1 MRILQVHNRY
11 KTPGGEWT
19 VLNQE
24 LELLKNEHE
33 HEVDQ
38 FIIKNSDHLDTFL
51 KKVKLIF
58 KAHYNHNSKRLVKEH
73 LINGN
78 YDIMHVHNF
87 FPLLTPSIFEA
98 AREVGVPTVMSLH
111 NYRLIHPNG
120 LMYHKGKIDH
130 RSITGSAYNCVW
142 DGVYRDS
149 KLQTA
154 VAAHFIEYHRKNGT
168 WYRYP
173 TAFIALS
180 KFSKNKFV
188 EGGIPSNRIF
198 IKPNFLKDPCMEYE
212 DLQISSEKINR
223 FLFVGRIS
231 NEKGIED
238 LIRCWMERSIP
249 AELWIAGEGPL
260 KKKLQQKSKGEKSI
274 KWLGQCQKKEV
285 LSLLSNSKA
294 LLFPTKCY
302 EGMPL
307 IILEAMS
314 MGCPV
319 ISSDIGNPKNMI
331 DHKIN
336 GLLFEP
342 GKTADMYKNISW
354 IISNP
359 KNSKKL
365 GENSR
370 KKYEELYTPEKN
382 YNTLMSIYE
391 KAIEIEKKFKD
402 HKQEHDV

>member
-11 KTPGGEWT
+11 KTTGGEWT
-19 VLNQE
+19 VFNQE
-24 LELLKNEHE
+24 HELLKER

-38 FIIKNSDHLDTFL
+38 FVIKNIDHLDTL
-51 KKVKLIF
+51 TKKAKLIF
-58 KAHYNHNSKRLVKEH
+58 KTHYNQHSKLLIKEQ
-73 LINGN
+73 LQKKE
-78 YDIMHVHNF
+78 YDVMHVHNF

-98 AREVGVPTVMSLH
+98 AREAGVPSVMSLH

-130 RSITGSAYNCVW
+130 RSILGSAYNCVW
-142 DGVYRDS
+142 DGVYRGS
-149 KLQTA
+149 RLQTA
-154 VAAHFIEYHRKNGT
+154 VAAHMIEYHRKKGT
-168 WYRYP
+168 WNRYP
-173 TAFIALS
+173 TAFVALS

-188 EGGIPSNRIF
+188 EGGLPADRIF
-198 IKPNFLKDPCMEYE
+198 IKPNFLIDPCIKYD
-212 DLQISSEKINR
+212 DLEISSEKINR

-249 AELWIAGEGPL
+249 AELWIAGDGPL
-260 KKKLQQKSKGEKSI
+260 MKKMQKKSKGEKSI
-274 KWLGQCQKKEV
+274 KWLGQCEKKEV
-285 LSLLSNSKA
+285 LKLLSNSKA

-331 DHKIN
+331 DHKFN

-342 GKTADMYKNISW
+342 GKMADLYKNISW

-359 KNSKKL
+359 KNSRKL

-382 YNTLMSIYE
+382 YNTLLSIYE
-391 KAIEIEKKFKD
+391 NVAEIELNLKK
-402 HKQEHDV
+402 HSE

>member
-24 LELLKNEHE
+24 HELLKGE

-38 FIIKNSDHLDTFL
+38 FIIKNSDHLDTLFDR
-51 KKVKLIF
+51 VKLIF
-58 KAHYNHNSKRLVKEH
+58 KTHYNHQSKLLIKEQ
-73 LINGN
+73 LQKKK
-78 YDIMHVHNF
+78 YDVMHVHNF

-98 AREVGVPTVMSLH
+98 ARELGVPSVMTLH

-120 LMYHKGKIDH
+120 LMYYKGKIDQ
-130 RSITGSAYNCVW
+130 RSIKGSAYNCIW
-142 DGVYRDS
+142 DGVYRNS

-154 VAAHFIEYHRKNGT
+154 VVAHMIEYHRKKGT
-168 WYRYP
+168 WNHSP
-173 TAFIALS
+173 SAFIALS
-180 KFSKNKFV
+180 KFSKNKFA
-188 EGGIPSNRIF
+188 EGGIPADRIF
-198 IKPNFLKDPCMEYE
+198 IKPNFLKDPCIE
-212 DLQISSEKINR
+212 DDDLEISPEKLNR
-223 FLFVGRIS
+223 FLFLGRIS
-231 NEKGIED
+231 HEKGIED

-249 AELWIAGEGPL
+249 AELWIAGDGPL
-260 KKKLQQKSKGEKSI
+260 KKKLQKKTKGEKSI
-274 KWLGQCQKKEV
+274 KWLGQCEKKDI
-285 LSLLSNSKA
+285 LKLLSNSKA
-294 LLFPTKCY
+294 LLFPTKWY

-342 GKTADMYKNISW
+342 GKMAELYKNISW
-354 IISNP
+354 IIRNP
-359 KNSKKL
+359 KNSKRL
-365 GENSR
+365 GDNAR

-382 YNTLMSIYE
+382 YNTLISIYE
-391 KAIEIEKKFKD
+391 KAIELEMNLKNPS
-402 HKQEHDV
+402 E

>member
-11 KTPGGEWT
+11 KTAGGEWT

-24 LELLKNEHE
+24 HELLKDE

-51 KKVKLIF
+51 KKAKLIF
-58 KAHYNHNSKRLVKEH
+58 KTHYNHDSKLLIKEQ
-73 LINGN
+73 LQKGK
-78 YDIMHVHNF
+78 YDVMHVHNF

-98 AREVGVPTVMSLH
+98 AREEGVPSVMSLH
-111 NYRLIHPNG
+111 NFRLMHPNG
-120 LMYHKGKIDH
+120 LMYYKGKIDH
-130 RSITGSAYNCVW
+130 RSIKRSAYNCVW

-154 VAAHFIEYHRKNGT
+154 VVAHMIEYHRKKRT
-168 WYRYP
+168 WNQYP
-173 TAFIALS
+173 SAFIALS
-180 KFSKNKFV
+180 KFSRNKFV
-188 EGGIPSNRIF
+188 EGGLPSDRIF
-198 IKPNFLKDPCMEYE
+198 IKPNFLRDPINEYH
-212 DLQISSEKINR
+212 DLKITSEKINR

-238 LIRCWMERSIP
+238 LLRCWMERSIP
-249 AELWIAGEGPL
+249 SELWIVGDGPL
-260 KKKLQQKSKGEKSI
+260 KKKLVQKSKGEKSI
-274 KWLGQCQKKEV
+274 KWLGQCQRKEV
-285 LSLLSNSKA
+285 LSLMSNSMA
-294 LLFPTKCY
+294 LLFPTKWY
-302 EGMPL
+302 EGMPM

-331 DHKIN
+331 DHQIN

-342 GKTADMYKNISW
+342 GKMADLYKNISW

-365 GENSR
+365 SENSR

-382 YNTLMSIYE
+382 YSTLMSIYDR
-391 KAIEIEKKFKD
+391 AIELEKRLMG
-402 HKQEHDV
+402 HKG

>member
-24 LELLKNEHE
+24 HGLLKGK

-38 FIIKNSDHLDTFL
+38 FIIKNSDHLDSISD
-51 KKVKLIF
+51 KVKLIF
-58 KAHYNHNSKRLVKEH
+58 KTHYNHQSKLLIKEQ
-73 LINGN
+73 LQKRK
-78 YDIMHVHNF
+78 YDVMHVHNF

-98 AREVGVPTVMSLH
+98 ARELGVPSVMTLH

-120 LMYHKGKIDH
+120 LMYHKGKIDQ
-130 RSITGSAYNCVW
+130 RSIKGSAYYCVW
-142 DGVYRDS
+142 DGVYRNS

-154 VAAHFIEYHRKNGT
+154 VVAHMIEYHRKKGT
-168 WYRYP
+168 WNHYP
-173 TAFIALS
+173 SAFIALS
-180 KFSKNKFV
+180 KFSKNKFA
-188 EGGIPSNRIF
+188 EGGLPADRIF
-198 IKPNFLKDPCMEYE
+198 IKPNFLKDPCKE
-212 DLQISSEKINR
+212 DDDLEISTEKLNR
-223 FLFVGRIS
+223 FLFLGRIS
-231 NEKGIED
+231 HEKGIED

-249 AELWIAGEGPL
+249 AELWIAGDGPL
-260 KKKLQQKSKGEKSI
+260 KKKLQKKTKGEKSI
-274 KWLGQCQKKEV
+274 KWLGQCDKKDI
-285 LSLLSNSKA
+285 LKLLSNSKA
-294 LLFPTKCY
+294 LLFPTKWY

-342 GKTADMYKNISW
+342 GKMAELYKNISW
-354 IISNP
+354 IIRNP
-359 KNSKKL
+359 KNSRKL
-365 GENSR
+365 GDNAR

-382 YNTLMSIYE
+382 YNTLLYIYE
-391 KAIEIEKKFKD
+391 KAIELEMNLNNPS
-402 HKQEHDV
+402 V

>member
-24 LELLKNEHE
+24 HGLLKEN

-38 FIIKNSDHLDTFL
+38 FIIKNSDHLDTL
-51 KKVKLIF
+51 TDKAKLIF
-58 KAHYNHNSKRLVKEH
+58 KTHYNSQSKLLIKEQ
-73 LINGN
+73 LQKGK
-78 YDIMHVHNF
+78 YDVMHVHNF

-98 AREVGVPTVMSLH
+98 ARELGVPSVLTLH

-130 RSITGSAYNCVW
+130 RSIKGSAYNCVW
-142 DGVYRDS
+142 DGVYRNS

-154 VAAHFIEYHRKNGT
+154 VVAHMIEYHRKKGT
-168 WYRYP
+168 WNRFP

-180 KFSKNKFV
+180 KFSKNKFA
-188 EGGIPSNRIF
+188 EGGIPADRIF
-198 IKPNFLKDPCMEYE
+198 IKPNFLKDPCKE
-212 DLQISSEKINR
+212 DDDLEISSEKLNR
-223 FLFVGRIS
+223 FLFLGRIS

-260 KKKLQQKSKGEKSI
+260 KKKLQKKTKGEKSI
-274 KWLGQCQKKEV
+274 KWLGQCDKKDV
-285 LSLLSNSKA
+285 LKLLSNSKA
-294 LLFPTKCY
+294 LLFPTKWY

-342 GKTADMYKNISW
+342 GKMA
-354 IISNP
+354 
-359 KNSKKL
+359 
-365 GENSR
+365 
-370 KKYEELYTPEKN
+370 ELY
-382 YNTLMSIYE
+382 
-391 KAIEIEKKFKD
+391 
-402 HKQEHDV
+402 

>member
-24 LELLKNEHE
+24 HGLLKEK

-38 FIIKNSDHLDTFL
+38 FIIKNSDHLDTL
-51 KKVKLIF
+51 TKKAKLIF
-58 KAHYNHNSKRLVKEH
+58 KTHYNHHSKFLIKEQ
-73 LINGN
+73 LQKKK
-78 YDIMHVHNF
+78 YDVMHVHNF

-98 AREVGVPTVMSLH
+98 ARELGVPSVMTLH

-120 LMYHKGKIDH
+120 LMYHKGKIDQ
-130 RSITGSAYNCVW
+130 RSIKGSAYDCVW
-142 DGVYRDS
+142 DGVYRNS
-149 KLQTA
+149 KLQSA
-154 VAAHFIEYHRKNGT
+154 VVAHMIEYHRKKGT
-168 WYRYP
+168 WNRYP

-180 KFSKNKFV
+180 KFSKNKFA
-188 EGGIPSNRIF
+188 EGGIPADRIF
-198 IKPNFLKDPCMEYE
+198 IKPNFLKDPCKEYD
-212 DLQISSEKINR
+212 DLEISSEKLNR
-223 FLFVGRIS
+223 FLFLGRIS

-238 LIRCWMERSIP
+238 LIQCWMERSIP

-260 KKKLQQKSKGEKSI
+260 KKKLQNKTKGEKSI
-274 KWLGQCQKKEV
+274 KWLGLCEKTDV
-285 LSLLSNSKA
+285 LKLLSNSKA
-294 LLFPTKCY
+294 LLFPTKWY

-331 DHKIN
+331 NHKIN
-336 GLLFEP
+336 GLFFEP
-342 GKTADMYKNISW
+342 GKMADLYKNISW
-354 IISNP
+354 IMRNP
-359 KNSKKL
+359 KNSMKL
-365 GENSR
+365 GDNAR

-382 YNTLMSIYE
+382 YNTLLTIYQN
-391 KAIEIEKKFKD
+391 AIELEKNLKNHSD
-402 HKQEHDV
+402 

>member
-24 LELLKNEHE
+24 HGLLKQE

-38 FIIKNSDHLDTFL
+38 FIIKNSDHLATL
-51 KKVKLIF
+51 TNKAKLIF
-58 KAHYNHNSKRLVKEH
+58 KTHYNHQSKLLLKEQ
-73 LINGN
+73 LQKRK
-78 YDIMHVHNF
+78 YDVMHVHNF

-98 AREVGVPTVMSLH
+98 ARELGVASVMTLH

-120 LMYHKGKIDH
+120 LMYHKGKIDQ
-130 RSITGSAYNCVW
+130 RSIHGNAYSCVW
-142 DGVYRDS
+142 DGVYRNS

-154 VAAHFIEYHRKNGT
+154 VVAHMIEYHRKKGT
-168 WYRYP
+168 WNRYP

-180 KFSKNKFV
+180 KFSKNKFA
-188 EGGIPSNRIF
+188 EGGLPADRIF
-198 IKPNFLKDPCMEYE
+198 IKPNFLKDPCIEYDGLE
-212 DLQISSEKINR
+212 ISPEKMNR
-223 FLFVGRIS
+223 FLFLGRIS

-238 LIRCWMERSIP
+238 LIQCWMERSIP

-260 KKKLQQKSKGEKSI
+260 KKKLQQKTKGEKTI
-274 KWLGQCQKKEV
+274 KWLGQCDKIDV
-285 LSLLSNSKA
+285 LKLLSNSKA
-294 LLFPTKCY
+294 LLFPTKWY

-307 IILEAMS
+307 IIIEAMS

-331 DHKIN
+331 AHKIN

-342 GKTADMYKNISW
+342 GKMADLYKNISW
-354 IISNP
+354 IIRNP
-359 KNSKKL
+359 KKSKKL
-365 GENSR
+365 GENAR
-370 KKYEELYTPEKN
+370 MKYEELYTPEKN
-382 YNTLMSIYE
+382 YNTLLSIYQN
-391 KAIEIEKKFKD
+391 AIEFEKNFNKYSD
-402 HKQEHDV
+402 